1 MAAVEQ
7 KKSYFVSKDFKGVNI
22 KNNRTAI
29 GEGEF
34 TRLENAQPIGY
45 GNIRIVN
52 APETLANV
60 AFANTVTY
68 MASSNINNTEFMFA
82 FQQNG
87 SAQYVNIATSTQGN
101 LAPANT
107 FSNADV
113 QVVQW
118 KNDRIL
124 IIDPVKGYKTW
135 DGTNLVSIGS
145 IGSVTVNNG
154 GSNYSAPTV
163 TFGAPGQTGGVTA
176 TGEVVLVGN
185 AVSQIIVTE
194 AGTGYTSAPTVTI
207 TDPTGAN
214 ANVTCTLFSQ
224 NGTGVATFSGRTW
237 IADGRTV
244 YYSAAD
250 TYNDFV
256 SVSSGFITLTDSTL
270 RTDIAAIIAANNFLY
285 IYGEDSINV
294 FSDVRVNSTTGET
307 VFTNTNVSASIGSG
321 FKYAIFPYFRSMLF
335 MNRYGIY
342 ALVGATTSKISD
354 DIDGIFPDID
364 FTQPITGGQV
374 LLNNILCACWTF
386 TYNESVNN
394 VVTPRKVQAI
404 FFDRK
409 WFFTSQG
416 STITRTASA
425 VIAGNINMYG
435 TTGQNLIRFYNDSIS
450 GIDWEVITALW
461 PMGDPIRDKQAL
473 KVGVEATLT
482 SGYAGFSCFID
493 SENQQS
499 PAITFS
505 NSIAWFNNVGTNI
518 PWINSSGSSVAIGW
532 ISNTVLGAG
541 NYYLYRS
548 DAKMYGKYLGLTL
561 TGTSAPFTMN
571 GFQLEHELRA
581 RF

>member
-7 KKSYFVSKDFKGVNI
+7 KKSYFVSKDFKGVNV

-34 TRLENAQPIGY
+34 AWLENAQPIGY
-45 GNIRIVN
+45 GNIKIVN
-52 APETLANV
+52 SPENVANV

-68 MASSNINNTEFMFA
+68 MASANINNTEYMFA
-82 FQQNG
+82 FQEDG
-87 SAQYVNIATSTQGN
+87 SAQYVNIENGTQGN
-101 LAPANT
+101 VAAAGT

-113 QVVQW
+113 QIVQW
-118 KNDRIL
+118 KNERVL
-124 IIDPVKGYKTW
+124 IIDPNNGYKTW
-135 DGTNLVSIGS
+135 DGTNLVSVGS
-145 IGSVTVNNG
+145 VGSVTVNNG
-154 GSNYSAPTV
+154 GSNYSNVTV
-163 TFGAPGQTGGVTA
+163 TFSAPGEAGGVTA
-176 TGEVVLVGN
+176 TGEAVLLGN
-185 AVSQIIVTE
+185 TIASVILTE

-207 TDPTGAN
+207 TDSGSGSG

-224 NGTGVATFSGRTW
+224 NGTGIATFSGRTW

-250 TYNDFV
+250 TYNDFA

-270 RTDIAAIIAANNFLY
+270 RTDIATIIAANNFLY
-285 IYGEDSINV
+285 VYGEDSINV
-294 FSDVRVNSTTGET
+294 FSDVRVNSLTGET
-307 VFTNTNVSASIGSG
+307 IFTNTNVSASIGSN

-354 DIDGIFPDID
+354 DIDGIFPDVD

-386 TYNESVNN
+386 TLNETVNG
-394 VVTPRKVQAI
+394 VVTPRKVQAV

-409 WFFTSQG
+409 WFFTDQG
-416 STITRTASA
+416 ENIKRTASA
-425 VIAGNINMYG
+425 VVSGNILMYG
-435 TTGQNLIRFYNDSIS
+435 TNGTDLVRFYQSDTT
-450 GIDWEVITALW
+450 GVDWEIVSALW

-473 KVGVEATLT
+473 KVGIEATL
-482 SGYAGFSCFID
+482 GIGFAEFDCYID
-493 SENQQS
+493 SENQVS
-499 PAITFS
+499 PAITFA
-505 NSIAWFNNVGTNI
+505 NSIDWVNNTNTIINWTNNNSITLGWTSNFVVG
-518 PWINSSGSSVAIGW
+518 GS
-532 ISNTVLGAG
+532 
-541 NYYLYRS
+541 NYYLYKS

-561 TGTSAPFTMN
+561 TGSTTPFTIN